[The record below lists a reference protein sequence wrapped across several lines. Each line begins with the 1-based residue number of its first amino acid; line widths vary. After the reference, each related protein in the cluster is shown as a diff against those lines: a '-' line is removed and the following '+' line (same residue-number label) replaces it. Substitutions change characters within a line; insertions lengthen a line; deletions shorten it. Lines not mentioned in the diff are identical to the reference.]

1 MHITSLLCFALVA
14 GSVLTTAAIPLKSL
28 PKTSIVPAKPST
40 VSESKVENYVSVL
53 KKDLDSQE
61 ATLKGYVSKIELD
74 RGSKQKQLTALT
86 GIMNHLHEQ
95 LLNTTKFYH
104 EYNRY
109 VGDARAK
116 MKPLT
121 LEIDRA
127 NSLYSQT
134 KTKLKEERD
143 FLDTL
148 LAYIKTRKQ
157 QKC

>member
-1 MHITSLLCFALVA
+1 MRLSALICFALVA
-14 GSVLTTAAIPLKSL
+14 GSVASIPLRSV
-28 PKTSIVPAKPST
+28 PTSRIVPAKVVPESQ
-40 VSESKVENYVSVL
+40 SKVENYVSVL
-53 KKDLDSQE
+53 KKDLDAQE
-61 ATLKGYVSKIELD
+61 ASLKGYVSKIELD

-86 GIMNHLHEQ
+86 SIMNHLHEQ

-109 VGDARAK
+109 VGDAQAK
-116 MKPLT
+116 MRPLT

-127 NSLYSQT
+127 NGLYTQT
-134 KTKLKEERD
+134 KAKLKEERE

-148 LAYIKTRKQ
+148 LAYIKARQK